1 MGNEQPGGMGPV
13 PTKGEKYLASGD
25 NAEGTNGA
33 SAEAAGIDSAA
44 APKPVRAP
52 ATAGTAAGAAK
63 PAVSPRV
70 KSAAAAS
77 AATRQAA
84 GSSAS
89 SAVASSGGGQTAA
102 KLIQG
107 LRGIAFTQKEL
118 DIARGR
124 KYHKVNVGQRN
135 IFEVDVR
142 YQNLKNIASGAYG
155 TVCSADD
162 VVIGDSVAIKKVADV
177 FEDLVDAKRILR
189 EVKLLRHLSGHH
201 NIIQLRDVMTSPP
214 GSADFN
220 DLYLVFDRYEC
231 DLDRLISMGQELS
244 DAHNKYF
251 LYQMLKGLKFV
262 HSAGVMHRDLKP
274 ANILINSNCDLV
286 ICDFGL
292 ARGKV
297 DTNQTEYVVTRWYR
311 APELLCD
318 NAHYDAKIDI
328 WSTALVYAELLLG
341 KTLLPGRDYMD
352 QLRRTVKLVGQP
364 TEEDMDFLV
373 HAAAKKAIRRME
385 YPGVPFDRLFAEQ
398 DANCIDLLQKML
410 KFNPEQR
417 ISVEDALDHE
427 YLRDVR
433 EELKVGQ
440 KKQQADEPVC
450 EKPFDA
456 SFEADYPLEKEMPKD
471 LIQKYMFAE
480 MVFFSSQESGL

>member
-1 MGNEQPGGMGPV
+1 MSQ
-13 PTKGEKYLASGD
+13 D
-25 NAEGTNGA
+25 
-33 SAEAAGIDSAA
+33 
-44 APKPVRAP
+44 
-52 ATAGTAAGAAK
+52 
-63 PAVSPRV
+63 
-70 KSAAAAS
+70 
-77 AATRQAA
+77 
-84 GSSAS
+84 
-89 SAVASSGGGQTAA
+89 
-102 KLIQG
+102 
-107 LRGIAFTQKEL
+107 LRGSHFTAKEL
-118 DIARGR
+118 DISLGR
-124 KYHKVNVGQRN
+124 TYHKVNVGQRN

-155 TVCSADD
+155 TVCSAEDRI
-162 VVIGDSVAIKKVADV
+162 IGDSVAIKKVADV

-201 NIIQLRDVMTSPP
+201 NIIQLRDVMTSPT
-214 GSADFN
+214 GSSDFN

-318 NAHYDAKIDI
+318 NSHYDAKIDV

-364 TEEDMDFLV
+364 SEEDMDFLV

-385 YPGVPFDRLFAEQ
+385 YPGVPFDRLFADQ
-398 DANCIDLLQKML
+398 DANCIDLLKKML
-410 KFNPEQR
+410 TFNPEQR
-417 ISVEDALDHE
+417 ISVEEALEHE

-433 EELKVGQ
+433 EELK
-440 KKQQADEPVC
+440 ADEPVC
-450 EKPFDA
+450 TKPFDA

-471 LIQKYMFAE
+471 LLQRYMFAE
-480 MVFFSSQESGL
+480 MVYFSNHQSGI

>member
-1 MGNEQPGGMGPV
+1 MGNEQPGGMGPAQ
-13 PTKGEKYLASGD
+13 GGRAEKYCNTNASPSEKKR
-25 NAEGTNGA
+25 AVP
-33 SAEAAGIDSAA
+33 AA
-44 APKPVRAP
+44 
-52 ATAGTAAGAAK
+52 
-63 PAVSPRV
+63 SPRV
-70 KSAAAAS
+70 KSAAAAAAKNRLATKNTS
-77 AATRQAA
+77 AISSSYGKVSSSDVATT
-84 GSSAS
+84 AS
-89 SAVASSGGGQTAA
+89 SSTSSSKNT
-102 KLIQG
+102 QG
-107 LRGIAFTQKEL
+107 TTFTTKEA
-118 DIARGR
+118 DIAKGR
-124 KYHKVNVGQRN
+124 KYHKVNIGQRN
-135 IFEVDVR
+135 YFEVDVR

-162 VVIGDSVAIKKVADV
+162 VIIGDSVAIKKVADV

-201 NIIQLRDVMTSPP
+201 NIIQLRDVMTSPS
-214 GSADFN
+214 GSTDFN

-318 NAHYDAKIDI
+318 NSHYDGKIDV

-364 TEEDMDFLV
+364 TEEDMAFLV
-373 HAAAKKAIRRME
+373 HPAAKKAIRRMDF
-385 YPGVPFDRLFAEQ
+385 PGVPFNRLFADQ
-398 DANCIDLLQKML
+398 DANCIDLLKKML
-410 KFNPEQR
+410 TFNPEKR
-417 ISVEDALDHE
+417 ISVEEALQHD
-427 YLRDVR
+427 YLADVR
-433 EELKVGQ
+433 EELK
-440 KKQQADEPVC
+440 ADEPVC
-450 EKPFDA
+450 EIPFDA
-456 SFEADYPLEKEMPKD
+456 SFEADYPLEKEMPKS
-471 LIQKYMFAE
+471 LLQKYMYAE
-480 MVFFSSQESGL
+480 MVYFSNHQSGI